1 MKPYGLM
8 ADCHLHNWK
17 AFAEINPATGMN
29 TRLEAILSEIERC
42 AQETKAAGGDTVY
55 IAGDLFHVR
64 GAVAPTVLNPVKH
77 LFDRL
82 IVDLGITFVILPG
95 NHDMELRESSRIGNA
110 VEALGGEGVI
120 VAHQVANHGTAVIV
134 PWMEKIADLKKA
146 LEAIPPTV
154 KHKGNDLIIHAP
166 IDGVIPMLPDH
177 GLDANYLADLGFKRV
192 FAGHYHNHKD
202 FGNGVYSIG
211 AIGHHTW
218 SDVGTKAGF
227 LIVSEDDVKWHK
239 SHCPDFVDITPHM
252 DETEA
257 QLVAD
262 RNFVRVR
269 THSTKTAEINALRTF
284 FEDAGAKGVVI
295 QHVRAPVVE
304 RAPGERAA
312 TVEAGA
318 SLEESVKKY
327 VHDSGLFTNN
337 EQARKVDKV
346 AQAILAEAG
355 AA

>member
-1 MKPYGLM
+1 MKPYGLI
-8 ADCHLHNWK
+8 ADLHCHNWK
-17 AFAEINPATGMN
+17 AFAGINPATGLN

-42 AQETKAAGGDTVY
+42 AREVKAGGGDIVY

-64 GAVAPTVLNPVKH
+64 GAVAPTVLNPTKH
-77 LFDRL
+77 LLVRL
-82 IVDLGITFVILPG
+82 NEELGTTFVILPG

-110 VEALGGEGVI
+110 IEALEGRGVF
-120 VAHQVANHGTAVIV
+120 VVHGVANHGDVVMV
-134 PWMEKIADLKKA
+134 PWIEKIADLKKA
-146 LEAIPPTV
+146 LEAIPGTRID
-154 KHKGNDLIIHAP
+154 KDLIIHAP

-177 GLDANYLADLGFKRV
+177 GLDADYLAGLGFCRV

-211 AIGHHTW
+211 AIAHHTW
-218 SDVGTKAGF
+218 SDVGSKAGF
-227 LIVSEDDVKWHK
+227 LIVDYDGVKWHK

-257 QLVAD
+257 ELVSD

-269 THSTKTAEINALRTF
+269 THSTKTSEINALRAF
-284 FEDAGAKGVVI
+284 FEKAGAKGIVI

-304 RAPGERAA
+304 RPVGERST

-318 SLEESVKKY
+318 SLEESVKVF
-327 VHDSGLFTNN
+327 VHGSGLFTNH
-337 EQARKVDKV
+337 EQVEKVNKM
-346 AQAILAEAG
+346 AQTILGEAG